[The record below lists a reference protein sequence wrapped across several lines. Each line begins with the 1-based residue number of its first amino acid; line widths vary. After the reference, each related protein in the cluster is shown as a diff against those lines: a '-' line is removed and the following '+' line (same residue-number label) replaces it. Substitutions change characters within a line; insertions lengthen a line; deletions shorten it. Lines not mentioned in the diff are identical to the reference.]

1 MAPSPRYARFRKA
14 DLQMQ
19 TPTDRRCWT
28 GASLDEGGAGIPHE
42 PTPEQ
47 IDTSAKRYAERCI
60 EVGLEVIG
68 LTDHNLGGVDA
79 PAFHAALLAH
89 LAGSATVFPGFEV
102 EARVGKGA
110 HFLCLFEPG
119 TDLTQVSDVL
129 TELGLPPSSRFVN
142 GNPAPSAKDFDEL
155 HKIVV
160 EENEGVLIAAHAL
173 DAKGACN
180 DATVAESWSTI
191 LLNDPRLLCIELPKP
206 RDHYAEPGRHGKA
219 SKIVRGEDGW
229 ADARHPVAVVNS
241 SDCKRLHADDR
252 LAQSQTESWIGK
264 RATWL
269 KMGSVSIEG
278 LRQAF
283 LDHESRI
290 AFPMDASDPDE
301 RAPDDRPE
309 RRAISTIEITGATF
323 LAAQTIQLSPELNTF
338 VGGGGTGKST
348 ILEYLREAFNA
359 ERLTP
364 DDPKSKPIIET
375 LSTPG
380 GSVRVQ
386 CGNASETMTVTLTS
400 AGPQARG
407 EDGEE
412 IADIP
417 GRFPV
422 RVVSQREIYA
432 ISQDAAARRSLVDDL
447 GRDALDALARQETA
461 LRARIEEL
469 DAAQATRAKRGAD
482 RARLVAEIARKKTDL
497 SALSAQVGPLAALDA
512 LRAERALVERIDG
525 RMADLAEEVRQFAD
539 DLVLGV
545 STSELGLRS
554 SPHREAIEALRSRAA
569 ARVGAT
575 TKSIVDAGGALD
587 AWRDREQSSA
597 ERSEW
602 QKALATAEADYA
614 KVSENAPE
622 AGSPDDIQR
631 EIVSRTQ
638 ELESVD
644 REMASLEAR
653 LAEGEALRAELR
665 GLWARETEE
674 RRSLAKMLAKAVPRT
689 GDGKGKPYVTIEV
702 DAFGDLESAVR
713 RVSESVPDGR
723 AFAASDRAQLEDL
736 LREHRALDQ
745 NPIDLLCGWI
755 ESEVSASPLA
765 SFTDARRD
773 ALATVCTGTSGDRLR
788 RFRTPDT
795 VTVTL
800 FRADG
805 SEVGTLDGGLSV
817 GQRCIAVLTLLLA
830 MGDWPIVID
839 QPEDEIDNEFIYREL
854 VPLLRRAKR
863 QRQVILSTHNP
874 NIPVNGD
881 AELIYALEAR
891 GDAGGGPV
899 RGWPKK
905 VSEALSLRGGS
916 MAVGSLDFAAVRLAV
931 SEIMEGSE
939 QAFRRRRAKYGF

>member
-1 MAPSPRYARFRKA
+1 MAASPRYARFRKA

-28 GASLDEGGAGIPHE
+28 GARLDEGGAGLPNGA
-42 PTPEQ
+42 TPEQ
-47 IDTSAKRYAERCI
+47 IDISAKRYAERCI

-79 PAFHAALLAH
+79 PAFHAALRKH
-89 LAGSATVFPGFEV
+89 LGGSATVFPGFEI
-102 EARVGKGA
+102 EAQVGKGA

-119 TDLTQVSDVL
+119 THLAHLSDVL
-129 TELGLPPSSRFVN
+129 AELGLSANSRFV
-142 GNPAPSAKDFDEL
+142 GGQPAPSSADFEKL
-155 HKIVV
+155 HAVVV
-160 EENEGVLIAAHAL
+160 EKNKGILVAAHAL

-180 DATVAESWSTI
+180 DATVADWWSTK
-191 LLNDPRLLCIELPKP
+191 LLNDPRLLCLELPKP
-206 RDHYAEPGRHGKA
+206 RDYYEEPARDGKA

-229 ADARHPVAVVNS
+229 ADARHPIAVVNS
-241 SDCKRLHADDR
+241 SDCRRLHKDDR
-252 LAQSQTESWIGK
+252 LAQNQTESWIGN

-269 KMGSVSIEG
+269 KMGNVSIEG

-290 AFPMDASDPDE
+290 KFPMDASDPDE

-309 RRAISTIEITGATF
+309 RRAISTIEIAGATF
-323 LAAQTIQLSPELNTF
+323 LADQTIQLSPELNTF

-364 DDPKSKPIIET
+364 SDPKSKPIIET
-375 LSTPG
+375 LPTSA

-432 ISQDAAARRSLVDDL
+432 ISQDPAARRSLVDDL
-447 GRDALDALARQETA
+447 GRDALDALARKETA
-461 LRARIEEL
+461 LRARLDEL

-482 RARLVAEIARKKTDL
+482 RARLLAEIARRKTDL
-497 SALSAQVGPLAALDA
+497 SALSAQVGPLAALDS

-525 RMADLAEEVRQFAD
+525 RMADLAEEVRRFAD

-569 ARVGAT
+569 AEVEAT
-575 TKSIVDAGGALD
+575 AKSIVGAAATLD
-587 AWRDREQSSA
+587 AWRDRERSSA
-597 ERSEW
+597 ERGEW
-602 QKALATAEADYA
+602 QKALAIAEADYTKA
-614 KVSENAPE
+614 SENAPG
-622 AGSPDDIQR
+622 AGSPDDVQR

-644 REMASLEAR
+644 REIASLDAR
-653 LAEGEALRAELR
+653 LAEGAALRDELG
-665 GLWARETEE
+665 GLWTRETQE
-674 RRSLAKMLAKAVPRT
+674 RRSLAKMLAGAVPRT
-689 GDGKGKPYVTIEV
+689 DDGMPYVTIEV

-713 RVSESVPDGR
+713 WASESVPDGR
-723 AFAASDRAQLEDL
+723 AFAAGDRARLGEL
-736 LREHRALDQ
+736 LREHRAADQ

-755 ESEVSASPLA
+755 ESGVAASPLREFSA
-765 SFTDARRD
+765 ARRD
-773 ALATVCTGTSGDRLR
+773 ALASVCTGASGDRLR
-788 RFRTPDT
+788 RFRTPDA

-800 FRADG
+800 FRGRG
-805 SEVGTLDGGLSV
+805 SAVGTLDDGLSV

-830 MGDWPIVID
+830 MGTDPIVID
-839 QPEDEIDNEFIYREL
+839 QPEDEIDNEFIYKEL

-863 QRQVILSTHNP
+863 QRQVILSTHNA

-881 AELIYALEAR
+881 AEMIYALEAIR
-891 GDAGGGPV
+891 DESSGDV
-899 RGWPKK
+899 RGVPKEVK
-905 VSEALSLRGGS
+905 VAGSEPGGS
-916 MAVGSLDFAAVRLAV
+916 RAVGSLDYAAVRLAV

-939 QAFRRRRAKYGF
+939 EAFQRRRAKYGF